1 MLLYTY
7 YNNCII
13 FCQNSKHYDLYDVEK
28 IILAQD
34 VSILYSNYIH
44 AKLI

>member
-1 MLLYTY
+1 MLGTIY
-7 YNNCII
+7 YNNYII

-34 VSILYSNYIH
+34 VSILFSNYIH